1 MIVAV
6 KSVSAKPSSI
16 TVIQNNKSVVFIG
29 IPKGEKWCNLF
40 IGQDCLFMKKML
52 KFVIVFFG

>member
-16 TVIQNNKSVVFIG
+16 TVIQNNKSVIFIG
-29 IPKGEKWCNLF
+29 IPKGE
-40 IGQDCLFMKKML
+40 I
-52 KFVIVFFG
+52 